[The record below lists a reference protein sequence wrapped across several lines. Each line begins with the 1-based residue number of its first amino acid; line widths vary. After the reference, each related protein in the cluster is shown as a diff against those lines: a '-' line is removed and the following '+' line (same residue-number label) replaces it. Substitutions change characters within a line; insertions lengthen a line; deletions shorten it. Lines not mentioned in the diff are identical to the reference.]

1 MRQRYTIDLERV
13 PVQRLTLTV
22 VAEDIVEAQDKALDH
37 VREHPEQWVTD
48 DDPLCDARV
57 TKVVVHAEE
66 VADDGGV
73 DPEFKHLNADFMA
86 KQKPVPDE
94 PDWTQEDASP
104 ETVRAWMKEHAKGGD
119 AETLAR
125 AAYEHFARP
134 YHIGVLRQMAAEFL
148 P

>member
-22 VAEDIVEAQDKALDH
+22 VAQDLAEAQTKALEH
-37 VREHPEQWVTD
+37 MREHPEQWVTEE
-48 DDPLCDARV
+48 LSGARV
-57 TKVVVHAEE
+57 TKVIVHAEE
-66 VADDGGV
+66 VT
-73 DPEFKHLNADFMA
+73 
-86 KQKPVPDE
+86 DE

-104 ETVRAWMKEHAKGGD
+104 ETVRAWMKEHTKGGD

-134 YHIGVLRQMAAEFL
+134 YHLSVLRQMAAEYL

>member
-22 VAEDIVEAQDKALDH
+22 VAQDLAEAQTKALGH
-37 VREHPEQWVTD
+37 MREHPEQWVTD
-48 DDPLCDARV
+48 ELSGARV
-57 TKVVVHAEE
+57 TKVIVHAEE

-134 YHIGVLRQMAAEFL
+134 YHLSVLRRMAAELL